1 MEKQTFRTLVPP
13 GNYPFSIDHTTKIM
27 SIGSCFASHIAKRL
41 DQAKFPTYLN
51 PFGITYHPLA
61 IAKGLTDLLEERPIA
76 AEALFLHQDLWH
88 SFDFHSDFSHPDQTI
103 ALSQMNQ
110 SLETARTFLSKAKV
124 LIVTLGTAGAFI
136 HQKSEHLVANCHKLP
151 STDFKRKR
159 LSVAEITN
167 SLSAVFSR
175 IKQRQPDLKIILT
188 LSPVRHVK
196 DGLVENQ
203 RSKATLLLAIDQL
216 CLDHAYIHYFPAYE
230 MAIDDLRDYRFFEP
244 DLIHPSKLAIDYI
257 WGHFQAAFFSPES
270 QDLIQRIR
278 KIVQASLHRPFHPNT
293 PSHQLFA
300 RQQLERIGAFKQAY
314 PFLDFSR
321 EENHFK
327 TILAA
332 I

>member
-1 MEKQTFRTLVPP
+1 MEKQTFRTLVLP
-13 GNYPFSIDHTTKIM
+13 GNYPFSIDHTTKIL

-41 DQAKFPTYLN
+41 EQAKFPTYLN
-51 PFGITYHPLA
+51 PFGIIYHPLA
-61 IAKGLTDLLEERPIA
+61 IAKGLTDVLEGRQI
-76 AEALFLHQDLWH
+76 EATSLFFHQDLWH
-88 SFDFHSDFSHPDQTI
+88 SFDFHSQFSHPDPTI

-110 SLETARTFLSKAKV
+110 SLALARSFLAEAKV
-124 LIVTLGTAGAFI
+124 LMVTLGTAGAFI
-136 HQKSEHLVANCHKLP
+136 HQKSERLVANCHKLP
-151 STDFKRKR
+151 TTDFKRKR
-159 LSVAEITN
+159 LSVAEIRN

-175 IKQRQPDLKIILT
+175 LHQQQPDLKIILT
-188 LSPVRHVK
+188 LSPVRHIK

-216 CLDHAYIHYFPAYE
+216 CLDHPYIHYFPAYE
-230 MAIDDLRDYRFFEP
+230 MVMDDLRDYRFFEP

-257 WGHFQAAFFSPES
+257 WNHFQAAFFSEES
-270 QDLIQRIR
+270 QQLVQRIR
-278 KIVQASLHRPFHPNT
+278 KMVQASLHRPFHPNT

-300 RQQLERIGAFKQAY
+300 KQQLAGIEALKQAHPY
-314 PFLDFSR
+314 LDFSK